1 MSDKL
6 RSPATAG
13 VINPYALAEV
23 KLGHQVD
30 WPRVADRKRFLQ
42 TVLDCPYER
51 LFDPK
56 HGSPLY
62 AGVRFD
68 VHERALFH
76 NPEPAVLIS
85 ASNRLKH
92 LTPNVLNVGGLGG
105 TSQQWVNPGVF
116 FTNSADFTAPVQ
128 GALPDC
134 HFISAMAALAW
145 SDPFAIMHAT
155 RPINNFADALQS
167 GGAMDRIFFYNGT
180 GAAPQSVEVTEL
192 LPLIEPGNA
201 FQYARSGH
209 SGETWPAV
217 YEKAWVK
224 WFTNDP
230 DDRPDYTKVTGGD
243 PIADLVSL
251 TGKNYHAVAT
261 AGESGNQIWTAVR
274 SHCRGSWTFDPMAAC
289 TYASSAA
296 APTPINYDTSGLVAW
311 HCYAILGWQYVNGTE
326 YIVLRNPW
334 GYHEG
339 TLNVDNG
346 PWTSFDQFDG
356 GDVVGSLSL
365 PNHGVFALEAN
376 TFQQYF
382 ASYGWVD

>member
-1 MSDKL
+1 MAEKKST
-6 RSPATAG
+6 PTTAG
-13 VINPYALAEV
+13 VINPYALTEV
-23 KLGHQVD
+23 KLGRKID
-30 WPRVADRKRFLQ
+30 WPNVADRKRFIQ

-56 HGSPLY
+56 HDSPLY
-62 AGVRFD
+62 AGLRFD
-68 VHERALFH
+68 TRERALVRNH
-76 NPEPAVLIS
+76 ESAPLIN
-85 ASNRLKH
+85 ATNRH
-92 LTPNVLNVGGLGG
+92 LHLSPNVLNAGALGR
-105 TSQQWVNPGVF
+105 TWQQWVNPGVF

-145 SDPFAIMHAT
+145 SDPFAIVHAT
-155 RPINNFADALQS
+155 RPINNFADALTT
-167 GGAMDRIFFYNGT
+167 GGAMDRIFFYSGT
-180 GAAPQSVEVTEL
+180 EAAPQSVEVTEL
-192 LPLIEPGNA
+192 VPLIEPGGV

-209 SGETWPAV
+209 TGETWPAV

-230 DDRPDYTKVTGGD
+230 GDQPDYSEVTGGD

-251 TGKNYHAVAT
+251 TGKSYHSVST
-261 AGESGNQIWTAVR
+261 TGQTGNQIWTAVR

-289 TYASSAA
+289 TYASDAD
-296 APTPINYDTSGLVAW
+296 APTPIDYGTSGLVAW
-311 HCYAILGWQYVNGTE
+311 HCYAILGWQYVNGAE

-339 TLNVDNG
+339 TLNVDIG

-356 GDVVGSLSL
+356 GDVVGTLAL
-365 PNHGVFALEAN
+365 PEHGVFALEAN

-382 ASYGWVD
+382 AGYGWVD